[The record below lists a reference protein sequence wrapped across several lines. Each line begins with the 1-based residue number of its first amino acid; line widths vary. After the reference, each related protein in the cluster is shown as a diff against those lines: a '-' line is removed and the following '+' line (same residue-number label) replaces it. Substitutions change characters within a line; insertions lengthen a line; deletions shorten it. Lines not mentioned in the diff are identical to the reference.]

1 MQKEKRTFRIITKHS
16 SLSQIKRR
24 EEIAAYIFISPYLIS
39 AIVFTVGLLA
49 FALYISLSKWN
60 IFTPP
65 RYIGLKNYLAIFK
78 SKEFIRALF
87 NIFWYSLIVV
97 TFQTVIAIFMATLLN
112 KPIPGSS
119 FFRTFFYAPSVTSS
133 VVISMIFWWL
143 YLKTGFLNLAIGK
156 ILLLFHIHWK
166 NIDWLNDPRGIFQL
180 IAGVFGK
187 QIKFSEWYFTGPSI
201 TWMAI
206 MFQAIYT
213 TSPTFMIM
221 FLAALQNIPT
231 SLYESASIDG
241 ASQWTQFIKITL
253 PLLRP
258 VIMMVV
264 VLGTIGTLQLFDYVK
279 IMTAGG
285 PLGTTMVPVYLIYRE
300 TLGTEGPIRAGY
312 GAAMAFVLA
321 AIIFI
326 FTYIQRRFIEKG
338 TEQYY

>member
-1 MQKEKRTFRIITKHS
+1 M
-16 SLSQIKRR
+16 KRR
-24 EEIAAYIFISPYLIS
+24 EEVAAYIFISPYLIS
-39 AIVFTVGLLA
+39 ALIFTVGLLA
-49 FALYISLSKWN
+49 FALYISLCKWN
-60 IFTPP
+60 IFTSPH
-65 RYIGLKNYLAIFK
+65 YVGLKNYLKIFK

-97 TFQTVIAIFMATLLN
+97 TFQTIIAMLMATLLN

-156 ILLLFHIHWK
+156 IFLLFHAHWK
-166 NIDWLNDPRGIFQL
+166 NIDWLNDPRGLFQL
-180 IAGVFGK
+180 IAGAFDK
-187 QIKFSEWYFTGPSI
+187 KINYSEWYFTGPSI

-221 FLAALQNIPT
+221 FLAALQNIPS

-241 ASQWTQFIKITL
+241 ASQWTQFIRITV

-312 GAAMAFVLA
+312 GAAMAFILA

-326 FTYIQRRFIEKG
+326 FTYLQRRFIEKG
-338 TEQYY
+338 TERYY